1 MTDEGWLKGLGELVA
16 CLPAQDETPE
26 RKATRGTVYR
36 QELDGL
42 SDELWLAAVRIAVQR
57 ERWFPPIATLLQFAS
72 EAASMPRSR
81 SAGYLPES
89 TLTPEERSAAIR
101 RGVDVFRTELRRLG
115 IEAPEKLVA
124 TMSRQPGEEG

>member
-1 MTDEGWLKGLGELVA
+1 MTDGAWLKGLGELLA

-42 SDELWLAAVRIAVQR
+42 SDDLWLAAVRIAVQR
-57 ERWFPPIATLLQFAS
+57 DKWFPPIATLLQYAS
-72 EAASMPRSR
+72 EAASAPS
-81 SAGYLPES
+81 SKGYLPES

-101 RGVDVFRTELRRLG
+101 RGVDVFRAELRRLG
-115 IEAPEKLVA
+115 VPEPDALVTA
-124 TMSRQPGEEG
+124 MSREPGIEG